1 MYLVSVRF
9 VMPCLVDIA
18 WRSALLR
25 KEMEEEWISWGD
37 GKWRE
42 GLGQEGG
49 RETVLGMYKRRINQK
64 ENKKN
69 RDTVTHPI
77 RSLKRT
83 PRYRYNAYVKGLV

>member
-64 ENKKN
+64 ENKKTEIQLLTLLEVSKEHQGT
-69 RDTVTHPI
+69 DIMHM
-77 RSLKRT
+77 
-83 PRYRYNAYVKGLV
+83 